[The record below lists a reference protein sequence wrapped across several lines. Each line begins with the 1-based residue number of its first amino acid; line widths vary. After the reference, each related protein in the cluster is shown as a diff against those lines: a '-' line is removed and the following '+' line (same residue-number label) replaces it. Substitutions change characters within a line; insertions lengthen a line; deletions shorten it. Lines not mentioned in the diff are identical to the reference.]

1 MDLPRHL
8 VAHLPIRAM
17 CLQLMGKCLS
27 ARPLK
32 GGVIYRIAIHAK
44 PRGEAVA
51 QVSKRDA
58 ISLLRPYAGKD
69 GAHKGLVSRCMRC
82 ERVGLVP
89 SLDEIGAC
97 MRICIEKVGGAS
109 GV

>member
-1 MDLPRHL
+1 
-8 VAHLPIRAM
+8 M

-58 ISLLRPYAGKD
+58 ISLLRPDAGKN
-69 GAHKGLVSRCMRC
+69 GMHQGLVSSLALSQS
-82 ERVGLVP
+82 VGFTP
-89 SLDEIGAC
+89 SLDEVGAC
-97 MRICIEKVGGAS
+97 MRVCIEEVGGAS
-109 GV
+109 RV